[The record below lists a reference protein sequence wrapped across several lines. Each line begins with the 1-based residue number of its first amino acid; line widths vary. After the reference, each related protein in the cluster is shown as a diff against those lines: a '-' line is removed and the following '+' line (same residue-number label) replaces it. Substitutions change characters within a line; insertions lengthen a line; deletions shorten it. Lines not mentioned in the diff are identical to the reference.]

1 MVVFLSQWLNHGKDL
16 TNRRF
21 ANEEEKISPV
31 TVSQL
36 QLKWKFVAGKDITAT
51 PAIYDGILYFP
62 SWNGNLYAVDAESGS
77 LVWKKNLGELTGLNA
92 TGLVANVNWTVSTST
107 PTVVGPTLIIGIYG
121 PAVVIAVDR
130 ATGNLVWST
139 RLDSHAAAVITMSG
153 TVFGRLEIFFP
164 LLPYS

>member
-1 MVVFLSQWLNHGKDL
+1 MVVFLLQWLNHGKDL

-21 ANEEEKISPV
+21 AYEEENISPV

-51 PAIYDGILYFP
+51 PAIFDGILYFP

-92 TGLVANVNWTVSTST
+92 TGFVVNVDSSVSRST
-107 PTVVGPTLIIGIYG
+107 PTHTERETQMDDI
-121 PAVVIAVDR
+121 
-130 ATGNLVWST
+130 N
-139 RLDSHAAAVITMSG
+139 
-153 TVFGRLEIFFP
+153 
-164 LLPYS
+164 